1 MARQRPPPGAPDR
14 HVPGRL
20 SPTPERPKHPLIDT
34 LHQEQLPGK
43 DPSAAPA
50 PSFRDIRQIRCYVVP
65 QMSQPAL
72 LRLSRTASL
81 VGGLLWACL
90 APVFV
95 YADRALDKPGS
106 AAFALAVTSMWLV
119 GVASLVLL
127 LLGLGQFWSLGRDR
141 LGRLGVAGVA
151 VSAFALAAMALGN
164 GIELYTVT
172 ARGTES
178 EIGHTIFLIALLILI
193 AASILLGQILVRRRW
208 SAGVRWAG
216 LLLLLAAPLG
226 ILFLVLGGLLSPETD
241 LGFWSALSV
250 PYAIARVLLAMF
262 APRGDDMTTRPVA
275 TRAGAP
281 LP

>member
-1 MARQRPPPGAPDR
+1 
-14 HVPGRL
+14 
-20 SPTPERPKHPLIDT
+20 
-34 LHQEQLPGK
+34 
-43 DPSAAPA
+43 
-50 PSFRDIRQIRCYVVP
+50 
-65 QMSQPAL
+65 MSQPARL
-72 LRLSRTASL
+72 TLSRSASL

-95 YADRALDKPGS
+95 YADRALDRPGT
-106 AAFALAVTSMWLV
+106 AGFALAVSYMWLV
-119 GVASLVLL
+119 GVVSLVLL
-127 LLGLGQFWSLGRDR
+127 LFGLAQFWPLGHDR
-141 LGRLGVAGVA
+141 LGRLGQAGAV
-151 VSAFALAAMALGN
+151 VSALALAVMAVGN
-164 GIELYTVT
+164 GIELYAVT
-172 ARGTES
+172 ARGTDS

-208 SAGVRWAG
+208 RAGVRWAG